1 MNKIRLY
8 IPPVIFGFVI
18 VPLLVWP
25 TVIALAVIIFT
36 LTFLAEIIFSFPL
49 LVVRI
54 SLQEL
59 QLELLVEYALF
70 FSVMGGIG
78 WQFSRRT
85 PPELKNR
92 LFLVNSLEF
101 HSLYFSREIGVAGK
115 YPKFLS
121 DVCLASP
128 EFFPFLA
135 AAVD

>member
-59 QLELLVEYALF
+59 QLELLVE
-70 FSVMGGIG
+70 
-78 WQFSRRT
+78 
-85 PPELKNR
+85 
-92 LFLVNSLEF
+92 
-101 HSLYFSREIGVAGK
+101 
-115 YPKFLS
+115 
-121 DVCLASP
+121 
-128 EFFPFLA
+128 
-135 AAVD
+135 

>member
-70 FSVMGGIG
+70 SV
-78 WQFSRRT
+78 
-85 PPELKNR
+85 
-92 LFLVNSLEF
+92 
-101 HSLYFSREIGVAGK
+101 
-115 YPKFLS
+115 
-121 DVCLASP
+121 
-128 EFFPFLA
+128 
-135 AAVD
+135 

>member
-8 IPPVIFGFVI
+8 IHPVIFGFVI

-25 TVIALAVIIFT
+25 TVIALAVLIFT

-70 FSVMGGIG
+70 SV
-78 WQFSRRT
+78 
-85 PPELKNR
+85 
-92 LFLVNSLEF
+92 
-101 HSLYFSREIGVAGK
+101 
-115 YPKFLS
+115 
-121 DVCLASP
+121 
-128 EFFPFLA
+128 
-135 AAVD
+135 